1 MFGKRCQFGVSRSKG
16 LICSE
21 VALDSVRS
29 SEAGLVRTGVL
40 CRELVETKGGSESP
54 IRKNLVPKEL
64 KKTSDFIVWAG
75 N

>member
-1 MFGKRCQFGVSRSKG
+1 MFGKRCEFGVSWSKG

-40 CRELVETKGGSESP
+40 CRELAETKGGSESP

-64 KKTSDFIVWAG
+64 KETSDFIVWAG